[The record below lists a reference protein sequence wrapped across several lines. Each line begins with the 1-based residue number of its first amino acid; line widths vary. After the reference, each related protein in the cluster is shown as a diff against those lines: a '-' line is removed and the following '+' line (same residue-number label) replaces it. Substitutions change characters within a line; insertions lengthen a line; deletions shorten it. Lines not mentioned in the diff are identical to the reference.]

1 MNQKKPTILILD
13 DEEIICLN
21 LGVFLE
27 EEGYEVLSSGSGEE
41 ALEIL
46 NKYPVQLVVVDVRL
60 PGMDGNA
67 FVREA
72 HSRFPQLHFLIHT
85 GSNQYIIPADLSKMG
100 ICEADVLLKPL
111 MDMQVLTQA
120 IARVM
125 SRHSQTTTMPMGHH

>member
-41 ALEIL
+41 ALEVL
-46 NKYPVQLVVVDVRL
+46 SKYPVQLVVVDVRL
-60 PGMDGNA
+60 PGMDGNT

-72 HSRFPQLHFLIHT
+72 HKRFPTLRFLIHT
-85 GSNQYIIPADLSKMG
+85 GSNQYIIPPDLSKIG

-125 SRHSQTTTMPMGHH
+125 SRITQDQTLPMGHN